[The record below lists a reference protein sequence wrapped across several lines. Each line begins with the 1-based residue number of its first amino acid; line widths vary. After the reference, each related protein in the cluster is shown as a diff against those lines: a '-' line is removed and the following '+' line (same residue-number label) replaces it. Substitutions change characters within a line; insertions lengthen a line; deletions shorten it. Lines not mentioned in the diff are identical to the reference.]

1 MVDESAWLDAQN
13 AVIGCILVDPTLAAQ
28 LLTET
33 SRGDFSGAALAVYTA
48 ISDIFTAGQ
57 NPDPVLVAAKAG
69 DEYLEYMTQLVDRT
83 PTTALLPQYI
93 ELVKARSRMVKL
105 RNLLMEGAMSDD
117 LDEMQEAVR
126 SANEL
131 MVSGNRQTES
141 SMHDLALRFYD
152 RAKTGERY
160 ILTGIKELDARVH
173 LRPGGMNIIGA
184 APGRGKT
191 ALALQIAYSQA
202 RNHRVGY
209 YTLEADDDQLYERL
223 LALTSSV
230 SMDNLTNKQTLSDFD
245 WARLASATNDLTS
258 RSLWIQSAH
267 GWTVD
272 EIFYHAV
279 AHRYDVIVIDYLQLI
294 SCNAKDRTQEV
305 TKISMQI
312 HTLAQRNKILVHAL
326 SQVNRDFK
334 SDKKSEEIGMSD
346 LRESGQIEQDA
357 DTIMLLYLASKNDF
371 SGNREL
377 KIAKNKQGQTG
388 YLTMRWYGQIQKFQ
402 ALPTQA
408 APPVPEVYKP
418 LPDNTPVP
426 PQFEQMGIKNFEED
440 KK

>member
-13 AVIGCILVDPTLAAQ
+13 AAIGCILVDPTLAAQ

-33 SRGDFSGAALAVYTA
+33 SRSDFSGAALAVYTA

-69 DEYLEYMTQLVDRT
+69 DAYQEYMVGLIDRT
-83 PTTALLPQYI
+83 PTTAYLPQYI
-93 ELVKARSRMVKL
+93 GLVKTRSRMVRL

-117 LDEMQEAVR
+117 LAEMQEAIR

-131 MVSGNRQTES
+131 MVSNGRQTES

-152 RAKTGERY
+152 RAKSGERY

-173 LRPGGMNIIGA
+173 LRPGGLNIIGA

-191 ALALQIAYSQA
+191 ALALQIAYAQA
-202 RNHRVGY
+202 KTYRVGY

-223 LALTSSV
+223 LAMVSSV
-230 SMDNLTNKQTLSDFD
+230 PMDNLTNKQTLSDFD
-245 WARLASATNDLTS
+245 WRRLAAANKTLDDRT
-258 RSLWIQSAH
+258 LWIQSAH

-272 EIFYHAV
+272 EIFHHAV
-279 AHRYDVIVIDYLQLI
+279 AHRYSVIVIDYLQLI
-294 SCNAKDRTQEV
+294 ASNAKDRTQAV
-305 TKISMQI
+305 TQISMQI

-357 DTIMLLYLASKNDF
+357 DTIMLLYLVSKNVF
-371 SGNREL
+371 NGNREL

-388 YLTMRWYGQIQKFQ
+388 YLTMQWYGATQKFV

-418 LPDNTPVP
+418 LPDSTTVP
-426 PQFEQMGIKNFEED
+426 SQFEQMAIKNEN
-440 KK
+440 